1 MRGLHSILEPM
12 GPQAERIADLWWL
25 MFWVTA
31 VVYVLV
37 LAALVAGVARQR
49 ARGES
54 SEPGGPIPE
63 AAQHR
68 LLKVV
73 GGATAATVV
82 LLFVLLIASVATG
95 RAITSLPGGAPLSV
109 RLVGQQW
116 WWDVQYEHTVPALIV
131 KTANEIHIPVGR
143 PVIVKTTSRD
153 VIHSFWVPNLHGK
166 MDLIP
171 GHTADILIQADR
183 PGVYRGQCA
192 EFCGHQHAHMG
203 LLVIAEEPAR
213 FEAWLR
219 RERQPAAKP
228 RTRQQLHGQRLV
240 ESLPCANCHTIRGTK
255 AGGKT
260 GPDLTHFASRRTIG
274 AATLP
279 NTRGH
284 LGGWIVDSQSVKPG
298 NRMPPNNLDSE
309 SLQAVLAYLEIL
321 K

>member
-1 MRGLHSILEPM
+1 M
-12 GPQAERIADLWWL
+12 GPQAERIQDLWWL
-25 MFWVTA
+25 MFWVC
-31 VVYVLV
+31 VPVYALV
-37 LAALVAGVARQR
+37 LAALLAGVIRQR
-49 ARGES
+49 SRGPS

-63 AAQHR
+63 PAQHR

-73 GGATAATVV
+73 GAATGATVV
-82 LLFVLLIASVATG
+82 LLFVLLMASVATG
-95 RAITSLPGGAPLSV
+95 RAITSLPGGAPLSLK
-109 RLVGQQW
+109 LVGQQW
-116 WWDVQYEHTVPALIV
+116 WWEVHYEHSDPSLMVE
-131 KTANEIHIPVGR
+131 TANEIHIPVGR

-171 GHTADILIQADR
+171 GYTTSIQIQADR

-203 LLVIAEEPAR
+203 LLVVAEEPAR

-219 RERQPAAKP
+219 GQRRPAARP
-228 RTRQQLHGQRLV
+228 GNREQLRGQQLV
-240 ESLPCANCHTIRGTK
+240 EALPCASCHTIRGTK
-255 AGGKT
+255 AGGNT
-260 GPDLTHFASRRTIG
+260 GPDLTHLASRRTIG

-284 LGGWIVDSQSVKPG
+284 LGGWIVDSQSIKPG

-309 SLQAVLAYLEIL
+309 SLQAMLAYLEIL